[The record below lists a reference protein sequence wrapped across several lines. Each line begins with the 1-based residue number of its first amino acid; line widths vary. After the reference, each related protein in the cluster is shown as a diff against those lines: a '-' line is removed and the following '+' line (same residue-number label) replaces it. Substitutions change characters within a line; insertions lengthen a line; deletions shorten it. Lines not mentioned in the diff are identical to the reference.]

1 MKSLPNPAEQV
12 DGEKMSPLN
21 LIKGIV
27 CHHEGSDD
35 CVVQPKLQLKLE
47 ESLRTCLTFPKK
59 KKKKSKMHISM
70 KCFFSL
76 QHFVYGIAMCHY
88 EEKR

>member
-12 DGEKMSPLN
+12 DGGKMSPLN

-59 KKKKSKMHISM
+59 KKKIQNAYLYEM
-70 KCFFSL
+70 FFLSSAL
-76 QHFVYGIAMCHY
+76 CLWDSNVPL
-88 EEKR
+88 